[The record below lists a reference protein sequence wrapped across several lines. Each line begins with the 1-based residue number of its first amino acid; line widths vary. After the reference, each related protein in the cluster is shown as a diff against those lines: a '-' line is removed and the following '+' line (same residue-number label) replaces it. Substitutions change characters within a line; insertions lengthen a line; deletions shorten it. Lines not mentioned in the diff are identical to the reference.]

1 MKMRKVL
8 LAAFTSLTFTAAVFT
23 TGCGSQENGQVQETE
38 IQAEAEASQG
48 EALADKGIITLSV
61 NPEISIE
68 YDKEGKVTAVTG
80 NNADGE
86 GIVSAYQDYQGKDCS
101 TVLEEL
107 INRINEAGYF
117 IDEIDGNKKNIV
129 IQMEPGSVLPADD
142 FLETISR
149 DTQEAVAGLELTSDI
164 VTIDDDDYDDSY
176 AKGGEPSPYITL
188 DKAKEI
194 ALAQANVNA
203 ADAVFEDKE
212 FDFDDGIAIYEL
224 EFTAGGSEYEY
235 DVHAVTGK
243 VLKGEHHVAG
253 QAVEDTDYGP
263 GNDGVTDYSDTD
275 YGPDNDGVTDYGNT
289 DYGPNNDGV
298 TDYNEPETQTEDTD
312 YGPGND
318 GVTDYSD
325 TDYGPD
331 NDGVTDYQDTDNDDG
346 NSGYDDQDDLD
357 DGNSGYDD

>member
-38 IQAEAEASQG
+38 IKAEAEASQG

-164 VTIDDDDYDDSY
+164 VTIDEDDYDDSY

-224 EFTAGGSEYEY
+224 EFTAGGSEGK
-235 DVHAVTGK
+235 DLGQRPLSATTGR
-243 VLKGEHHVAG
+243 LLSMLREM
-253 QAVEDTDYGP
+253 
-263 GNDGVTDYSDTD
+263 
-275 YGPDNDGVTDYGNT
+275 
-289 DYGPNNDGV
+289 
-298 TDYNEPETQTEDTD
+298 
-312 YGPGND
+312 
-318 GVTDYSD
+318 
-325 TDYGPD
+325 
-331 NDGVTDYQDTDNDDG
+331 
-346 NSGYDDQDDLD
+346 
-357 DGNSGYDD
+357 

>member
-38 IQAEAEASQG
+38 IKAEAEASQG

-117 IDEIDGNKKNIV
+117 IDGNKKNIV

-164 VTIDDDDYDDSY
+164 VTIDDDDYDDDY

-188 DKAKEI
+188 DKAKDI

-275 YGPDNDGVTDYGNT
+275 YGPDNDGVTDY
-289 DYGPNNDGV
+289 
-298 TDYNEPETQTEDTD
+298 
-312 YGPGND
+312 
-318 GVTDYSD
+318 
-325 TDYGPD
+325 
-331 NDGVTDYQDTDNDDG
+331 QDTDNDDG

>member
-1 MKMRKVL
+1 M
-8 LAAFTSLTFTAAVFT
+8 
-23 TGCGSQENGQVQETE
+23 
-38 IQAEAEASQG
+38 
-48 EALADKGIITLSV
+48 
-61 NPEISIE
+61 
-68 YDKEGKVTAVTG
+68 
-80 NNADGE
+80 
-86 GIVSAYQDYQGKDCS
+86 
-101 TVLEEL
+101 LEEL

>member
-38 IQAEAEASQG
+38 IKAEAEASQG

-224 EFTAGGSEYEY
+224 EFTAGG
-235 DVHAVTGK
+235 
-243 VLKGEHHVAG
+243 
-253 QAVEDTDYGP
+253 
-263 GNDGVTDYSDTD
+263 NIM
-275 YGPDNDGVTDYGNT
+275 
-289 DYGPNNDGV
+289 
-298 TDYNEPETQTEDTD
+298 
-312 YGPGND
+312 
-318 GVTDYSD
+318 
-325 TDYGPD
+325 
-331 NDGVTDYQDTDNDDG
+331 
-346 NSGYDDQDDLD
+346 
-357 DGNSGYDD
+357 

>member
-38 IQAEAEASQG
+38 IKAEAEASQG
-48 EALADKGIITLSV
+48 EALADITLSV

-224 EFTAGGSEYEY
+224 EFTAGGSEYDREAFVY
-235 DVHAVTGK
+235 A
-243 VLKGEHHVAG
+243 
-253 QAVEDTDYGP
+253 P
-263 GNDGVTDYSDTD
+263 GNVRITLDRNLYTGLGSIDFL
-275 YGPDNDGVTDYGNT
+275 NT
-289 DYGPNNDGV
+289 EIKGIKAMDSSRVLEVKYD
-298 TDYNEPETQTEDTD
+298 EFLPELVRMAVQV
-312 YGPGND
+312 PGRQAGACSKYALCRRFD
-318 GVTDYSD
+318 
-325 TDYGPD
+325 
-331 NDGVTDYQDTDNDDG
+331 
-346 NSGYDDQDDLD
+346 
-357 DGNSGYDD
+357 